1 MALKRTE
8 QVVHCKQKISIHLIK
23 TIHKMKTKRV
33 SRVRKARYAA
43 YCRWQ
48 QDFSEKDPSL
58 LLQEKNEIT
67 TNRELP
73 KDNIIER
80 QLCTHKRNK
89 SSSSN
94 NNPISTTNNDS
105 SNCNKAANTGISIK
119 KEGMQQIGQNALD
132 IISKIQTTSPLYVP
146 FLTCLGNGL
155 EADEVIKTFKAPSHL
170 VYISKAISYE
180 NALYFLSVFPSS
192 YSSY

>member
-1 MALKRTE
+1 
-8 QVVHCKQKISIHLIK
+8 
-23 TIHKMKTKRV
+23 MKTKRV
-33 SRVRKARYAA
+33 NRVRKARYAA

-48 QDFSEKDPSL
+48 QDFSQKDSSL

-67 TNRELP
+67 TNQEKP
-73 KDNIIER
+73 KDNIIET
-80 QLCTHKRNK
+80 QLCTHKRNNN
-89 SSSSN
+89 SSHP
-94 NNPISTTNNDS
+94 PIMNTPNNDS
-105 SNCNKAANTGISIK
+105 SSHCSKANNTEISIP
-119 KEGMQQIGQNALD
+119 KEGMQQIGQNALE

-155 EADEVIKTFKAPSHL
+155 EADEVIKTFNAPSHL

-192 YSSY
+192 CSSY